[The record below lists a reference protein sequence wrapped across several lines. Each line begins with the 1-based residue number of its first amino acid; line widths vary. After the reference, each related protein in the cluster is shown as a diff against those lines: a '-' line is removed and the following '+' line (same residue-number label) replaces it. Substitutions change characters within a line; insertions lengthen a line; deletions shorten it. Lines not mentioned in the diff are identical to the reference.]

1 MDHAWA
7 FLAVCA
13 LTNTAFVHQKASKN
27 QGKTL
32 QNALVSKTTLE
43 KAREV
48 KSRLCFQTSFLPL
61 GIEKWGNYR
70 EFWCDPCTW
79 HTKERH

>member
-48 KSRLCFQTSFLPL
+48 KPRLCFQTSFPPP
-61 GIEKWGNYR
+61 GIGK
-70 EFWCDPCTW
+70 
-79 HTKERH
+79 

>member
-32 QNALVSKTTLE
+32 QNALVSKNNTGKDKRSQA
-43 KAREV
+43 KALLSNLLPPPGNREV
-48 KSRLCFQTSFLPL
+48 GELQ
-61 GIEKWGNYR
+61 GILV
-70 EFWCDPCTW
+70 
-79 HTKERH
+79 